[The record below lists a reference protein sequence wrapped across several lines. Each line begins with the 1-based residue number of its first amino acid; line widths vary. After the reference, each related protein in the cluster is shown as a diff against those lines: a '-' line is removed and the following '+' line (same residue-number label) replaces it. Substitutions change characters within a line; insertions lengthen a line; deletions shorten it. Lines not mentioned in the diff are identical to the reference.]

1 MSSPCNR
8 EQYRTERPSHAA
20 FAGAPPRGAAAGAAR
35 SEPID
40 EWELLR
46 ATPDYD
52 EEEMRGVGL
61 PLYLPP
67 SPGTPPAPPLRLA
80 QPEWLPLPASAPPP
94 GDAPQRADLGL
105 RIAEPGDPSPE
116 PEPQRGQPQ
125 PAEAPARW
133 PEAHA
138 VAMMATDLYDTA
150 LANDTSLDVGPLG
163 WLTIR
168 GTSNDTIDGWD
179 DDSAS
184 ASELWAFLP
193 DEMLG
198 GDRGH
203 DLLGEALQAGE
214 RAGLLD
220 GSEEQDDRAE
230 VRRQGPTDLLDE
242 ALAAG
247 ERSGLMDGLA

>member
-8 EQYRTERPSHAA
+8 EQNMPQRPSHAP
-20 FAGAPPRGAAAGAAR
+20 FAGAPPRGAAPGFAR
-35 SEPID
+35 SQPVD
-40 EWELLR
+40 EWDLLR

-67 SPGTPPAPPLRLA
+67 SPSVLAAPPPRLA
-80 QPEWLPLPASAPPP
+80 QPEWLPLPAPS
-94 GDAPQRADLGL
+94 GSSEIGGLGTGQEGAAFL
-105 RIAEPGDPSPE
+105 PSPE
-116 PEPQRGQPQ
+116 PRGQSSEPQDEVPV
-125 PAEAPARW
+125 RW
-133 PEAHA
+133 PEAQS

-150 LANDTSLDVGPLG
+150 LGTDVSLDVGPLG

-168 GTSNDTIDGWD
+168 GTNEDTIDGWD
-179 DDSAS
+179 DDPSS
-184 ASELWAFLP
+184 ASEVWAFLP
-193 DEMLG
+193 DEMLA

-220 GSEEQDDRAE
+220 DGGERADPPGRPGGGHRE
-230 VRRQGPTDLLDE
+230 PTDLLDE

-247 ERSGLMDGLA
+247 ERSGLMEGLA